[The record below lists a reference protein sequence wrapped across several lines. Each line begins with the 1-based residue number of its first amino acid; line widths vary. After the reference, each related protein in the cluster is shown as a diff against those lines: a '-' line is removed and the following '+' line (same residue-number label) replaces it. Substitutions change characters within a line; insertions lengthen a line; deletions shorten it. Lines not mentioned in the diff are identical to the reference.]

1 MSNENSL
8 QAVLERTATQTAQP
22 DKPPAKPTKKPGRAA
37 RAKTA
42 GPAADEPT
50 TLVGAHLPVP
60 FGRQLRIIAAEEGQ
74 DNKQL
79 IAEAL
84 NLLFV
89 KKNKAKIKI

>member
-8 QAVLERTATQTAQP
+8 QVVLERTATQAAQP

-42 GPAADEPT
+42 VPAVDEPT